1 MSRAVTVT
9 NGPGKEIIMAT
20 KYTDR
25 FTDAEKEL
33 QEKSAFACET
43 CKKTYN
49 KQDAEQQDMSC
60 CGRTLKELLRESFG
74 P

>member
-1 MSRAVTVT
+1 
-9 NGPGKEIIMAT
+9 MAT

-49 KQDAEQQDMSC
+49 KQEADKQDMSC
-60 CGRTLKELLRESFG
+60 CGRTLKEMLRESFG